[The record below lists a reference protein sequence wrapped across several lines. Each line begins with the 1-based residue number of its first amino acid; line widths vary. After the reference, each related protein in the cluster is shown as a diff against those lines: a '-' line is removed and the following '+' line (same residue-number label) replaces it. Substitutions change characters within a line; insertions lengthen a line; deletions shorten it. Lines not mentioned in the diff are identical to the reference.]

1 LIAKE
6 CPVPESFNT
15 MIGNIIFLTII
26 FFLSFISRFIFAPLM
41 PALSQNLG
49 ITPGQAGSIFLVG
62 SVGVFIGALSSGF
75 VSSRINHRGTL
86 ILSLFGV
93 GIALLACILLASLWT
108 IRVCMILLGIAAGL
122 QLPSNIATI
131 TAIVGKEDWGKALA
145 VQQTAP
151 PLSLILGPLLSVV
164 LLAWFSWRI
173 PLAIIGGLAL
183 IVGFGLMRFGKLGD
197 FPGDRPNISLA
208 KQILTQKAFWIMVI
222 LFSLG
227 IGGQV
232 GIYAMLPLYLVNER
246 GLDQDLANTLI
257 GLSQIS
263 ALFMT
268 FLAGWITDRLGEK
281 RAIAIFLTA
290 SGLGAILLGI
300 APGSWLKGVIFIQPA
315 LAVCFFPA
323 GFAALSRIVQ
333 PNLRSLVSAWAA
345 PTAFILGGGI
355 FPTMLGYMGQVY
367 SFGTGISITGLI
379 IILGSRLTT
388 FLKLIDQLEEG
399 C

>member
-1 LIAKE
+1 MIAKD
-6 CPVPESFNT
+6 CPVPESFNN

-26 FFLSFISRFIFAPLM
+26 FFLTFISRFIFAPLM
-41 PALSQNLG
+41 PAISQTLNL
-49 ITPGQAGSIFLVG
+49 THGQAGSIFLVG

-75 VSSRINHRGTL
+75 VSSRINHRRTL
-86 ILSLFGV
+86 VISLFGV
-93 GIALLACILLASLWT
+93 GIALLACTILASLWT
-108 IRVCMILLGIAAGL
+108 IRVCMVILGIAAGL

-131 TAIVGKEDWGKALA
+131 TAIVGKDDWGKALA

-173 PLAIIGGLAL
+173 PLAGIAVLAL
-183 IVGFGLMRFGKLGD
+183 MVAFGLSRFGKFGD
-197 FPGDRPNISLA
+197 FPGDKPNISLV
-208 KQILTQKAFWIMVI
+208 KQILAQRAFWIMVI

-227 IGGQV
+227 IAGQV
-232 GIYAMLPLYLVNER
+232 GVYAMLPLYLVNER
-246 GLDQDLANTLI
+246 GLDQNLANTLI

-268 FLAGWITDRLGEK
+268 FFAGWVTDRLGEK
-281 RAIAIFLTA
+281 RAITLFLLA
-290 SGLGAILLGI
+290 SGFGTILLGI
-300 APGSWLKGVIFIQPA
+300 APGPWLKIIVFIQPA
-315 LAVCFFPA
+315 LGVCFFPA

-333 PNLRSLVSAWAA
+333 PYLRSLVSAWAA

-355 FPTMLGYMGQVY
+355 FPTMLGYMGEVY
-367 SFGTGISITGLI
+367 SFGIGISITGCI
-379 IILGSRLTT
+379 IIVGSGLT
-388 FLKLIDQLEEG
+388 FLVKLIDQLEEG